1 MQTLPSDVGRP
12 PVLIRPGLWLFAPSR
27 ESQGGSSWLLEAG
40 ALGSAGDVLVDC
52 PAFNQANLT
61 MLEQR
66 TAAVGPG
73 TLVLTGREGHG
84 RCRRFQEALGWR
96 VLVQEQ
102 EAYLL
107 PGVQQ
112 LSTFSAEHALGP
124 GVRMLW
130 TPGPTPGASV
140 LHVCVG
146 PAAGPAADLSGTD
159 GSSDMDGLFC
169 GRLLLP
175 VAPGQLAPLR
185 TARTFHWPRQLASLK
200 RLRTWLPLQ
209 SPQWIATGGG
219 LGALRGEK
227 LVMDG
232 AKALAQLDFSALN
245 GVSV

>member
-1 MQTLPSDVGRP
+1 M
-12 PVLIRPGLWLFAPSR
+12 
-27 ESQGGSSWLLEAG
+27 LEAE
-40 ALGSAGDVLVDC
+40 ALGSDGDVLVDC
-52 PAFNQANLT
+52 PAFNQSNLA
-61 MLEQR
+61 MLQRR
-66 TAAVGPG
+66 TAGVGPG
-73 TLVLTGREGHG
+73 TLVLTSRDGHG

-107 PGVQQ
+107 PGVKQ
-112 LSTFSAEHALGP
+112 LSSFADEHCLGP

-140 LHVCVG
+140 VHVRAAS
-146 PAAGPAADLSGTD
+146 PAGAAAL
-159 GSSDMDGLFC
+159 DGLFC

-185 TARTFHWPRQLASLK
+185 TARTFHWPRQLASLE
-200 RLRTWLPLQ
+200 RLRDWLPLQ

-232 AKALAQLDFSALN
+232 AKALAQLDLDDLA
-245 GVSV
+245 

>member
-1 MQTLPSDVGRP
+1 
-12 PVLIRPGLWLFAPSR
+12 
-27 ESQGGSSWLLEAG
+27 LLEAE
-40 ALGSAGDVLVDC
+40 ALGSDGDVLVDC
-52 PAFNQANLT
+52 PAFNQANLA

-73 TLVLTGREGHG
+73 TLVLTSRDGHG

-107 PGVQQ
+107 PGVKQ
-112 LSTFSAEHALGP
+112 LTTFSEEHRLGS

-140 LHVCVG
+140 VNVCVAS
-146 PAAGPAADLSGTD
+146 PADPAGL
-159 GSSDMDGLFC
+159 DGLFC

-175 VAPGQLAPLR
+175 VAPGQLTPLR
-185 TARTFHWPRQLASLK
+185 TARTFHWPRQLASLG
-200 RLRTWLPLQ
+200 RLRDWLPLH

-232 AKALAQLDFSALN
+232 AKALAQLDLVDLA